1 MPTPPQGSGGF
12 DGHLPAPPARLGLRE
27 AAPAALLPPTLDD
40 LRRELAQFDSEA
52 EDRRRFRTEM
62 KDLREGLSQC
72 GLRER
77 IGPFLVR
84 VEKFSTQFIRYPGD
98 AELGRSLFTP
108 WISHLVGAAAEPAWR
123 VPGGFELLQAWCW
136 QRYQVDEKSLCG
148 QRREAPLETAATLSR

>member
-1 MPTPPQGSGGF
+1 MKE
-12 DGHLPAPPARLGLRE
+12 APPHALR
-27 AAPAALLPPTLDD
+27 PPTLDD
-40 LRRELAQFDSEA
+40 LRRELAQFDREA

-84 VEKFSTQFIRYPGD
+84 VEKFSTQFIRSPGD

-108 WISHLVGAAAEPAWR
+108 WISQLVGAAAEPAWR
-123 VPGGFELLQAWCW
+123 VPGGFELLQTWCW
-136 QRYQVDEKSLCG
+136 QRYRVDEESVAGQSLA
-148 QRREAPLETAATLSR
+148 APPDTKTPTSR